1 MSAFDLFQVIV
12 LQFIDYVLIYTRN
25 TFMLIMTFRT
35 QTLYALAVP
44 LGRKMAN
51 IQNLLLTA
59 FVTGKIDLKR
69 YL

>member
-1 MSAFDLFQVIV
+1 M
-12 LQFIDYVLIYTRN
+12 
-25 TFMLIMTFRT
+25 MTFRT
-35 QTLYALAVP
+35 QTLYTLAVP

-69 YL
+69 YLLVINLIHTKIDKE

>member
-1 MSAFDLFQVIV
+1 
-12 LQFIDYVLIYTRN
+12 
-25 TFMLIMTFRT
+25 MLMMTFRT

-69 YL
+69 YLLVINLIHTIIDKE

>member
-1 MSAFDLFQVIV
+1 
-12 LQFIDYVLIYTRN
+12 
-25 TFMLIMTFRT
+25 MLMMTFRM

-69 YL
+69 YLLVINLIHTNIDKEQVFF